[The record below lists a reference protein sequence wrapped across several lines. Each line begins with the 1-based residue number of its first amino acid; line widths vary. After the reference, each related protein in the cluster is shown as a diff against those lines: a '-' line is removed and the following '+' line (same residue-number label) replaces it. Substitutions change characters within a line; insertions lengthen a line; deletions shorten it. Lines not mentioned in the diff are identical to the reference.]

1 VTARGHL
8 VVNADDLGCSAG
20 VNRGI
25 FEAHERGIVTSA
37 SLMVRRQAAEEAA
50 ADAPPSLDLGLHVD
64 LGEWVFEHGEWA
76 GRDIVVDD
84 DVPGEV
90 TSQLARF
97 RELTGRAPT
106 HLDSHQHVHRK
117 EPARSVLL
125 ALGAELGVPVR
136 HESAVRYCGE
146 FYGQDESGNPL
157 HELIRP
163 QWLEA
168 VLRTLPDG
176 ATELCCHPGYAD
188 GLDSTYA
195 AEREQELAALVSPR
209 LRPLLARE
217 RIELVSFASLPAG
230 SAA

>member
-1 VTARGHL
+1 
-8 VVNADDLGCSAG
+8 VNADDFGLSPG
-20 VNRGI
+20 VNSGVI
-25 FEAHERGIVTSA
+25 EAHERGIVTSA
-37 SLMVRRQAAEEAA
+37 SLMVRMTAAEEAA
-50 ADAPPSLDLGLHVD
+50 TYARNDGNMSLGLHVD
-64 LGEWVFEHGEWA
+64 LGEWSFRNGEWQPVYEVVPLEDHEA
-76 GRDIVVDD
+76 VETEVRKQLESFRQMTGRD
-84 DVPGEV
+84 
-90 TSQLARF
+90 
-97 RELTGRAPT
+97 PT